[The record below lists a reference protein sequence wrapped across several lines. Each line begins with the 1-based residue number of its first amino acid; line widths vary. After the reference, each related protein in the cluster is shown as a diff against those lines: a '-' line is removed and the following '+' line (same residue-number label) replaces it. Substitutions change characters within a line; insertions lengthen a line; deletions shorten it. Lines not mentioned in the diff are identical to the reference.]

1 MVGHTVSHY
10 KMLERLGEAGTG
22 EVFEAEDAR
31 VPRVVALKFLLSG
44 ALDDKKGKAAFTPW
58 FWFRPSRGR
67 LGCLVAAV
75 RIASPLAGGRPE
87 RAGST
92 LCCGST

>member
-1 MVGHTVSHY
+1 MAILD

-44 ALDDKKGKAAFTPW
+44 ALDDKKRKGRVHALVLVPTVPGTPGLPC
-58 FWFRPSRGR
+58 RRRSHRVSASRGT
-67 LGCLVAAV
+67 
-75 RIASPLAGGRPE
+75 P
-87 RAGST
+87 
-92 LCCGST
+92 